1 MRKMICGG
9 IVLSALLGANIAATS
24 CSMRVAAPKPAST
37 EISGTAVALK
47 ERFDL
52 DELYNI
58 VGRAAKEAKLRAE
71 EIEEREQIAREKA
84 EEERKKAP
92 SGVPQ
97 KIWNLALKYETK
109 NVPAHVLCGIAKV
122 ESDFNP
128 NCVTGVC
135 YGLMQLHSAYEFKYF
150 RKGEH
155 WSDPDANM
163 RVAAIVLN
171 ELYDKY
177 KSTHKMLMVYNEGW
191 SGERSG
197 SSPYSR
203 KVMKWAERY
212 KK

>member
-1 MRKMICGG
+1 MICGG
-9 IVLSALLGANIAATS
+9 IVLFALLGVDIAATS
-24 CSMRVAAPKPAST
+24 CSAYVATPKPTTTA
-37 EISGTAVALK
+37 ISSNAVGLK

-52 DELYNI
+52 DELYDV
-58 VGRAAKEAKLRAE
+58 VGHAVSEARKRAE
-71 EIEEREQIAREKA
+71 EVAEKQRIAKEKA
-84 EEERKKAP
+84 AEERKKAP

-97 KIWNLALKYETK
+97 RIWNLALKYETK
-109 NVPAHVLCGIAKV
+109 SVPAHVLCGIAKV

-135 YGLMQLHSAYEFKYF
+135 YGLMQLHSAYEFKHF

-171 ELYDKY
+171 DLYKKY